1 MRKRKE
7 DISIL
12 SDKNYKIISDPYSRY
27 ERQDTGIYK
36 IIKLLGPPE
45 FRYNAVDLSFP
56 NPTIGRF
63 VCKHVAATSGNP
75 ARPERNRSST

>member
-1 MRKRKE
+1 MRKRGE

-12 SDKNYKIISDPYSRY
+12 SDKNCMIISHPYSRY

-36 IIKLLGPPE
+36 TIKLLGQTE
-45 FRYNAVDLSFP
+45 FRYNTVHLSFT

-63 VCKHVAATSGNP
+63 ICKHVAATSANP
-75 ARPERNRSST
+75 ADPE